1 MEAPLWAL
9 LLLPLPPLL
18 ASLCACAA
26 RCRRAR
32 PPQRPP
38 MDNYDCTPPLSA
50 PPPARFMVVTPRCAP
65 PPQPLQPPWA
75 TPWEPR
81 SLGPP
86 QAPPSRRVSAE
97 PEPDPPEDADY
108 SNEPSGYVTV
118 LPDPTPPSDVT
129 DDVTNDVTDAPGDV
143 IGAGEGEGEGEEPYE
158 NVPEGDGDS
167 RAPSLEYINV
177 PGGAQASESDEGADY
192 ENL

>member
-108 SNEPSGYVTV
+108 SNEPSGYV
-118 LPDPTPPSDVT
+118 
-129 DDVTNDVTDAPGDV
+129 AEPGV
-143 IGAGEGEGEGEEPYE
+143 HQ
-158 NVPEGDGDS
+158 
-167 RAPSLEYINV
+167 R
-177 PGGAQASESDEGADY
+177 PGGGSGERERRRRRLREPLRPLPRPRYLLADDGS
-192 ENL
+192 